1 MVTLTKMLS
10 LERCLIEI
18 TVDSDEFLH
27 VPSQSKMLCL
37 FFPSPQE
44 LVIIS
49 TRRIFKHLHDFHVT

>member
-1 MVTLTKMLS
+1 MLS